1 MPARPPPAGSAP
13 PYKPP
18 KKTTMPATIT
28 FTRPSFG
35 ENDTLPPAAF
45 NACTVL
51 SGTVPDAEAGAY
63 GVMRLAG
70 DLTGNASAPALTA
83 TGATAGSYGVNVL
96 SIPQLTVDAKGRITA
111 VVDRALGTA
120 YGKTVI
126 ESADAAAA
134 RTVLGLGG
142 TTFLDAVYVAVMSR
156 QYPVGEMLITRR
168 SANPNTWL
176 GFGTWVA
183 YGEGKTLV
191 GLNAAEAEF
200 DLLDKTGGAKTHT
213 LAAGE
218 IPGHTHSFSGSGTTS
233 VDGGHTHYIA
243 GNDTVG
249 YTGDIDAASVAAR
262 ATNIAPQSNQMSM
275 YKSALA
281 ATVGLTSTGTPH
293 THTLTVSGTTGS
305 AGSGTAHNN
314 LQPYITVF
322 FWKRTA

>member
-1 MPARPPPAGSAP
+1 
-13 PYKPP
+13 
-18 KKTTMPATIT
+18 MPATIT

-35 ENDTLPPAAF
+35 ENDTLPPSAF

-70 DLTGNASAPALTA
+70 DLTGTAASPQLTA

-96 SIPQLTVDAKGRITA
+96 AIPQLTVDAKGRITSVA
-111 VVDRALGTA
+111 DRQLGTA

-126 ESADAAAA
+126 ESADEAAA

-168 SANPNTWL
+168 SANPSTWL
-176 GFGTWVA
+176 GFGTWEA
-183 YGEGKTLV
+183 YGQGKTLV

-200 DLLDKTGGAKTHT
+200 DSLDKTGGAKTHT

-218 IPGHTHSFSGSGTTS
+218 MPNHTHSLSSGVTTS
-233 VDGGHTHYIA
+233 VDGGHDHYLFSNQHLAGTNSDIA
-243 GNDTVG
+243 DGSTVNDALAFSGHSGDFG
-249 YTGDIDAASVAAR
+249 YSMVRANRSNSTTIGKSSSVAGH
-262 ATNIAPQSNQMSM
+262 SH
-275 YKSALA
+275 
-281 ATVGLTSTGTPH
+281 TVTI
-293 THTLTVSGTTGS
+293 SGTTGS

-314 LQPYITVF
+314 LQPYITVY

>member
-1 MPARPPPAGSAP
+1 
-13 PYKPP
+13 
-18 KKTTMPATIT
+18 MPATIT
-28 FTRPSFG
+28 FTRPSFR
-35 ENDTLPPAAF
+35 DDDSLPPATF
-45 NACTVL
+45 NACAVL
-51 SGTVPDAEAGAY
+51 SGTVPDAEAGAH
-63 GVMRLAG
+63 GVLRLAG
-70 DLTGNASAPALTA
+70 DLTGTAAAPVLTA

-96 SIPQLTVDAKGRITA
+96 AIPQLTVDAKGRITA
-111 VVDRALGTA
+111 VADRALGTA
-120 YGKTVI
+120 YGKSVI
-126 ESADAAAA
+126 ESADAATA
-134 RTVLGLGG
+134 RAVLGLGG

-218 IPGHTHSFSGSGTTS
+218 IPSHTHSFSGSGTTS
-233 VDGGHTHYIA
+233 VAGAHAHTTRFNRTQKSNNATPYILSDPTS
-243 GNDTVG
+243 GENNNG
-249 YTGDIDAASVAAR
+249 SVDL
-262 ATNIAPQSNQMSM
+262 T
-275 YKSALA
+275 
-281 ATVGLTSTGTPH
+281 TSTNGDH
-293 THTLTVSGTTGS
+293 THTVTVSGTTGS
-305 AGSGTAHNN
+305 AGSGSAHNN

>member
-1 MPARPPPAGSAP
+1 
-13 PYKPP
+13 
-18 KKTTMPATIT
+18 
-28 FTRPSFG
+28 
-35 ENDTLPPAAF
+35 
-45 NACTVL
+45 
-51 SGTVPDAEAGAY
+51 VPDAEAGAY

-70 DLTGNASAPALTA
+70 DLTGSASAPQLTA

-96 SIPQLTVDAKGRITA
+96 NIPQLTVDAKGRITA
-111 VVDRALGTA
+111 VADRALGTA

-126 ESADAAAA
+126 ESADEAAA

-218 IPGHTHSFSGSGTTS
+218 IPSHTHSFSGTGTTS
-233 VDGGHTHYIA
+233 TTGAHVHVQNGGAVNPSGVTLFA
-243 GNDTVG
+243 GVAGAGGANLGNSAATSS
-249 YTGDIDAASVAAR
+249 TGDHAH
-262 ATNIAPQSNQMSM
+262 
-275 YKSALA
+275 
-281 ATVGLTSTGTPH
+281 TVTI
-293 THTLTVSGTTGS
+293 SGTTGS

>member
-1 MPARPPPAGSAP
+1 
-13 PYKPP
+13 
-18 KKTTMPATIT
+18 MPATIT

-35 ENDTLPPAAF
+35 ENDTLPPSAF

-70 DLTGNASAPALTA
+70 DLTGSASAPQLTA

-96 SIPQLTVDAKGRITA
+96 NIPQLTVDAKGRITA
-111 VVDRALGTA
+111 VADRALGTA

-126 ESADAAAA
+126 ESADEAAA

-213 LAAGE
+213 ISAAE
-218 IPGHTHSFSGSGTTS
+218 MPVHTHSFSGSGTTS
-233 VDGGHTHYIA
+233 AAGAHAHTQNGGTVNPSGVTLFA
-243 GNDTVG
+243 GVAGAGGANQGT
-249 YTGDIDAASVAAR
+249 AA
-262 ATNIAPQSNQMSM
+262 
-275 YKSALA
+275 
-281 ATVGLTSTGTPH
+281 LTSTVADH
-293 THTLTVSGTTGS
+293 THTLTISGTTGS